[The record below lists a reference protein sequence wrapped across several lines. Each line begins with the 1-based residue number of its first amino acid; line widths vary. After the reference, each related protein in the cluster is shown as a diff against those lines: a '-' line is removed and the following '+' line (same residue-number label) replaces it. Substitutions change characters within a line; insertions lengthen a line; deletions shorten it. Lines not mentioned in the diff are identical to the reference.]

1 MSLLLLYGA
10 RRAVNRAGLGIYLR
24 FLPRGAGHPFLRA
37 AVSLLRA
44 GRTGHR
50 FYTFKKSF
58 DFYYCFCIDRILQK
72 NLLNTCGFFQ
82 FVTML

>member
-37 AVSLLRA
+37 AVSLLHA
-44 GRTGHR
+44 GRSGHR
-50 FYTFKKSF
+50 VYAPKKSF
-58 DFYYCFCIDRILQK
+58 DFYHHFYIDFASQK
-72 NLLNTCGFFQ
+72 VCQMRADFFD
-82 FVTML
+82 L